1 MADENRTQRA
11 LKGKLEIV
19 ATLRLDT
26 GLHIGASKEF
36 APIGAVDS
44 PFIRDPL
51 TKQPIIPGSSL
62 KGKIRTLLARGKEP
76 GEWLREIE
84 EDPIEIKR
92 LFGSANKKKDEGG
105 ISPRLQFFDI
115 KMTEDSL
122 RRFEE
127 MEMDTYIGEVKFEN
141 TINRLTAAA
150 MPRQIERVPAGAE
163 FAFRLVYNIEASE
176 EVVADITLLA
186 NGLKLLQM
194 DYLGGSGSRGYGRVS
209 FVKDTF
215 DVKTFSLDEGA
226 IADIQSRIGD
236 FKKLLE
242 GSRVS

>member
-1 MADENRTQRA
+1 MADDNRTQRA
-11 LKGKLEIV
+11 LKGKLDIV

-26 GLHIGASKEF
+26 GLHIGASKDF

-76 GEWLREIE
+76 GEWLREIA

-92 LFGSANKKKDEGG
+92 LFGSANKGNDGG
-105 ISPRLQFFDI
+105 IAPRLQFFDI
-115 KMTEDSL
+115 KMTDDSL
-122 RRFEE
+122 KQFEDI
-127 MEMDTYIGEVKFEN
+127 EMDTYIGEVKFEN
-141 TINRLTAAA
+141 TINRLTSAA
-150 MPRQIERVPAGAE
+150 MPRQIERVPAGVK
-163 FAFRLVYNIEASE
+163 FAFRLVYNVEKNDEIME
-176 EVVADITLLA
+176 DMQLLA
-186 NGLKLLQM
+186 EGLKLLQM

-215 DVKTFSLDEGA
+215 DVKPFSLDEATVAEMQG
-226 IADIQSRIGD
+226 RVGD
-236 FKKLLE
+236 VKKLLE